1 MAIADTATVLA
12 KWKTRTVAAS
22 GDYVTGAEQTTKDP
36 TALAIAAIPR
46 MRANIISAIDNGVVA
61 NGLRRAGKQGWLT
74 GIQTKGAQAFTNGV
88 NNADVKF
95 SGAFDK
101 LLAAERTLQSQI
113 DAMPNVTDQDRK
125 NRMTAW
131 FDGLVGKSFKA

>member
-1 MAIADTATVLA
+1 MIPDTGTVLS
-12 KWKTRTVAAS
+12 KWKSRTTAAS
-22 GDYVTGAEQTTKDP
+22 QDYVNGANATDKDP

-46 MRANIISAIDNGVVA
+46 MKANINAAIDNGTVA
-61 NGLRRAGKQGWLT
+61 NGLRRAGKTGWLE
-74 GIQTKGAQAFTNGV
+74 GINSKGAANFTNGV
-88 NNADVKF
+88 NGADAKF

-101 LLAAERTLQSQI
+101 LLTAERTLQSQI
-113 DAMPNVTDQDRK
+113 LSMPNVTDQDRK